1 MFCSERRPGVSLFRA
16 LAALTVLVTTACAPA
31 ATSTPAPTPV
41 PVVHVSPA
49 AAPFAE
55 SLGRQYLQQR
65 GPLPFDLVP
74 LGSPSARQ
82 AVEDGNAALLIDLPP
97 APQGWFAT
105 PLGLDAL
112 TVVVNQQVTVRDL
125 DRNELEA
132 LLSGRARNWSE
143 LGSGELAVQVIV
155 PPPGDRLREQFEG
168 ALLGGGQMT
177 SQALLAPTPASAI
190 EMAAQQPGALAL
202 VPLSVELQSG
212 VRRIRL
218 EGILPDAAALAD
230 GSYLFSY
237 PILALA
243 PEEPGGALREWLVW
257 AQAGDPRAGRP

>member
-1 MFCSERRPGVSLFRA
+1 MASLLRA
-16 LAALTVLVTTACAPA
+16 LAGLLVLVTTACAPA
-31 ATSTPAPTPV
+31 TTSTPAPTPV

-82 AVEDGNAALLIDLPP
+82 AVEDGSADLLIDLPP
-97 APQGWFAT
+97 APQDWFAS

-112 TVVVNQQVTVRDL
+112 TLVVNQQVTVRDL
-125 DRNELEA
+125 NMSELEA
-132 LLSGRARNWSE
+132 LLSGRTRNWRE
-143 LGSGELAVQVIV
+143 LKGGELAVQVIV
-155 PPPGDRLREQFEG
+155 PPPGDRLREQFES
-168 ALLGGGQMT
+168 ALLGGGRMT
-177 SQALLAPTPASAI
+177 SQALLAPTPAIAVEI
-190 EMAAQQPGALAL
+190 AAQQPGALAL
-202 VPLSVELQSG
+202 VPLSVDLESG

-218 EGILPDAAALAD
+218 EGVLPDATALAD
-230 GSYLFSY
+230 GSYRFSY

-243 PEEPGGALREWLVW
+243 PEEPSGALRDWLVW